1 MLPLSSQMPH
11 LKLTTPPVDP
21 VLTKIIS
28 LLSPYN
34 RQSIAIANDTK
45 IMADLEIDSVAI
57 FDLVMEVEDAYEV
70 TFPME
75 TISDIE
81 SVGDLVNTINTVKA
95 R

>member
-1 MLPLSSQMPH
+1 
-11 LKLTTPPVDP
+11 
-21 VLTKIIS
+21 
-28 LLSPYN
+28 
-34 RQSIAIANDTK
+34 
-45 IMADLEIDSVAI
+45 MADLEIDSVAI